1 MPLIRAMEV
10 RNAARSL
17 ARTPTVALSAIIC
30 LALGIGA
37 TTAISSAISRALLQ
51 SLPFRAP
58 DRLVG
63 VFRVTPQTGPRG
75 TWPQSAANYGDLARQ
90 TRRLTSLAALAQ
102 GTALVSLSDNAI
114 QASQLFVTGNLF
126 PMLGVAAE
134 RGRLVSPADDQV
146 DQPLV
151 AVLSDA
157 FWRTNLGGDPAVIGK
172 QILVNGEP
180 TTVIGIAPHGFRVP
194 IGPQM
199 LNADIWMP
207 IRLTAKQLTQRGS
220 NYLQL
225 AGRLADGATPE
236 TAQAELR
243 GLFAGLV
250 AANPNLRGE
259 DVRVA
264 SLQPESVQ
272 SIRKPL
278 LLLFGAV
285 CMVLLIAATNV
296 AALLLA
302 RGVQRRREM
311 AVRTA
316 LGATRWDAMRPP
328 LTESLLITVVGCVL
342 GLELAV
348 AGVRTIGT
356 LAAARMPQLTGLGLD
371 AQVIVFAL
379 VLAIVV
385 AVVCGA
391 VPAWRAST
399 VDPQDALRGG
409 RAAGDGNDSHRAL
422 RSLVVLE
429 IGLSL
434 MLLIGA
440 GLSLKAFAELL
451 GKDPGFDPT
460 HILTLNATV
469 SQARYAQ
476 GNSERD
482 FLEPALRA
490 IDAIPGVEASGAINL
505 IPYVSWGWNSN
516 IRYEGH
522 SADDPTRLPLVE
534 YRVATPSWFD
544 VTKQR
549 LIAGRALNASDDDNP
564 NAAQVV
570 VVNQA
575 LVDRDLKG
583 QNPIGARFY
592 ISDKDLATIVGV
604 VSNVRNTGPVAP
616 PQPEMY
622 WSFRQNGRGTTGFP
636 IMVRVR
642 SGDPSAVASEVRAAI
657 RGIDR
662 TAAVSSVSPMPDVIA
677 RSLGQPRFYFVLLG
691 TFAAIAILLAVAG
704 LYGVLSYVVAQRTRE
719 LGIRAALG
727 SSTTALMGLI
737 TRDGVRLIAGGLVLG
752 LIGGAGV
759 TRFMTFI
766 LYDVSPL
773 DRATWIVALVTMTGV
788 GLLATIVPAMRATRV
803 DPMIAIRTD

>member
-194 IGPQM
+194 IGPQI

-272 SIRKPL
+272 SIRTPL

-328 LTESLLITVVGCVL
+328 LTESLLITVVGGVL
-342 GLELAV
+342 GLGLAV

-522 SADDPTRLPLVE
+522 SGDDPTRLPLVE

-549 LIAGRALNASDDDNP
+549 LIAGRALRASDDDSP

-622 WSFRQNGRGTTGFP
+622 WSFRQSGRGSTGFP

>member
-328 LTESLLITVVGCVL
+328 LTESLLITVVGGVL
-342 GLELAV
+342 GLGLAV

-522 SADDPTRLPLVE
+522 SGDDPTRLPLVE

-549 LIAGRALNASDDDNP
+549 LIAGRALSASDDDSP

-622 WSFRQNGRGTTGFP
+622 WSFRQSGRGSTGFP